1 MKAVAAP
8 VKVEAKA
15 VAAVVPEPPS
25 GAPTTTAASGL
36 GAKVYFA
43 SDAKDLPADSAKT
56 LAAVVAAAKA
66 SPVAKVTLS
75 GFHDATGDQAKNEE
89 LAKERANAVR
99 EALKAAGIAEDR
111 IEMKKP
117 EAVTGGGDNAEA
129 RRVEVAVK

>member
-1 MKAVAAP
+1 VNPLIKIINIVALMIVPVFGTGDLAVKAVAAP

-15 VAAVVPEPPS
+15 VAASPI
-25 GAPTTTAASGL
+25 
-36 GAKVYFA
+36 
-43 SDAKDLPADSAKT
+43 ADFSR
-56 LAAVVAAAKA
+56 
-66 SPVAKVTLS
+66 
-75 GFHDATGDQAKNEE
+75 GFVDGVTGDQAKNEE